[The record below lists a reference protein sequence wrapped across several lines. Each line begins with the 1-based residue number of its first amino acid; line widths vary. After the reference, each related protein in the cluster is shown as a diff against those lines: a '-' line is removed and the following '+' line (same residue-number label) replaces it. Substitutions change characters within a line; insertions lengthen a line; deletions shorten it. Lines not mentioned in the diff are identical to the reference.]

1 MASTIDF
8 GASLE
13 EIISAASNAGADTNL
28 YYITTLERYKM
39 QLTMLEKLKRSIADD
54 GMIIYKETASGR
66 TTAVANPAVA
76 EYNRTA
82 SAANQTVQ
90 TLMKIVRNPNSAS
103 ITKRFKHS
111 QKS

>member
-13 EIISAASNAGADTNL
+13 EIIAAASNAGADTNL

-39 QLTMLEKLKRSIADD
+39 QLTMLEKLKRSIAED
-54 GMIIYKETASGR
+54 GGR

>member
-1 MASTIDF
+1 MANAIDF
-8 GASLE
+8 GANLE
-13 EIISAASNAGADTNL
+13 EIIAAASNAGADTNL

-39 QLTMLEKLKRSIADD
+39 QLAMLEKLKRSIAED
-54 GMIIYKETASGR
+54 GMIISKGNK
-66 TTAVANPAVA
+66 VIANPAVA

-90 TLMKIVRNPNSAS
+90 TLMKIVRSPNSAS

-111 QKS
+111 SKS